1 MLPSGQPDPRYR
13 NPKYEEPLAGAE
25 PFDEAMQCWACT
37 LQGEPILET
46 APRLLHE
53 ALACGF
59 DGCVMLHGI
68 MDAQGNAAEHWTV
81 EEDCFHCEYE
91 QSVPVFGCWVRGL
104 TQVCVQMAG
113 PSTTG

>member
-46 APRLLHE
+46 APPLLHE

-59 DGCVMLHGI
+59 DGCVMMHGI

-81 EEDCFHCEYE
+81 EEDCFHYGR
-91 QSVPVFGCWVRGL
+91 PVYYGMMTAAYQRKQQPTL
-104 TQVCVQMAG
+104 
-113 PSTTG
+113 

>member
-13 NPKYEEPLAGAE
+13 NPKYEEPLVGAE

-37 LQGEPILET
+37 LAGEPILET
-46 APRLLHE
+46 APPLLHE

-68 MDAQGNAAEHWTV
+68 MDAQGNAAEHWAV
-81 EEDCFHCEYE
+81 EEDCFHYGR
-91 QSVPVFGCWVRGL
+91 PVYYGMMTAAYQRKQQPTL
-104 TQVCVQMAG
+104 
-113 PSTTG
+113 